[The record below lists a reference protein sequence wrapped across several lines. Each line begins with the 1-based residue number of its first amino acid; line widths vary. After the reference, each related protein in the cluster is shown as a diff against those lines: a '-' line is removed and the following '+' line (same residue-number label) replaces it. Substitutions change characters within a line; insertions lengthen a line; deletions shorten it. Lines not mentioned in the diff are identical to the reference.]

1 MSQRS
6 LGPDLRQALVA
17 MVRRRVPEAD
27 VEDIVQTALTE
38 ALQSPHAPTEPDA
51 LRKWV
56 FGVAKNKVID
66 FHRRARRESFDVPE
80 VSDGPAPHDEADLL
94 RWAERELPPGSDARR
109 TLGWMLR
116 EGEGEKLE
124 QIAETE
130 NVPAPRVRQ
139 RVSRLRRHFKTRW
152 AAEVAVLAALGVAIS
167 ALVLWYLR
175 GNPDKP
181 EPITR
186 DVPSA
191 TAPSITPPPPSA
203 VPELRPAGSIDGAAP
218 APPPVTSDRA
228 TPPAPPA
235 PSGSFAPAPAPVDMK
250 KLDVKPRP
258 APTELAPKPA
268 PNFAP
273 KSSFT
278 PAPSSTEP
286 APAFTAEPRNE
297 IPQGKVTKPMGD
309 GSWGGSKKGGGKPAP
324 QNLKK

>member
-1 MSQRS
+1 
-6 LGPDLRQALVA
+6 
-17 MVRRRVPEAD
+17 MVRRRVPEAE

-38 ALQSPHAPTEPDA
+38 AIQSPHAPTEPDA

-80 VSDGPAPHDEADLL
+80 LSDGPAPHDEADLL

-152 AAEVAVLAALGVAIS
+152 AAEAAVLAALGVAIS

-175 GNPDKP
+175 GNRDKP

-191 TAPSITPPPPSA
+191 VAPSITPPPPSA
-203 VPELRPAGSIDGAAP
+203 VPELRPAGSVDGAAP
-218 APPPVTSDRA
+218 TPAPPTSQ
-228 TPPAPPA
+228 TPPAPT
-235 PSGSFAPAPAPVDMK
+235 GSFAPTP
-250 KLDVKPRP
+250 P
-258 APTELAPKPA
+258 APTGSFAPTPTTPPPAPPPEMKKSDVAPKLGPK
-268 PNFAP
+268 PSP

-278 PAPSSTEP
+278 SDPLPVKPGPEP
-286 APAFTAEPRNE
+286 TFTAEPRND
-297 IPQGKVTKPMGD
+297 IPQGKTMKLLDP
-309 GSWGGSKKGGGKPAP
+309 GSASKKGGKPGP
-324 QNLKK
+324 VRKK